1 MQVLIQPTEF
11 GTILIKRSLAFPR
24 LRSGRLMSL
33 LANQSPKFDFLEPP
47 FGAKR
52 EYHAA

>member
-11 GTILIKRSLAFPR
+11 RTILIKRSLAFPR
-24 LRSGRLMSL
+24 LRNGRLMSL